1 MGSIPGS
8 GRSPG
13 EGNSN
18 LLQYSCLDN
27 PRTEKPGGLQSVG
40 SQRVGHD
47 RTSKHACTE
56 TLPRS
61 HEQGTGRSP
70 GTWGVK
76 EKQEKTCASGRT
88 QEDGDVQWLRVKA
101 YDTETDLVK
110 WKPFQN
116 QRAPSVAWLT
126 SRQIREWL
134 QKKWD
139 CLGWK
144 RENSAQGKQEM
155 NSKHL
160 NATRKPRC
168 FLCV

>member
-1 MGSIPGS
+1 MLKNAPRNVGHTGLTPEL

-70 GTWGVK
+70 GT
-76 EKQEKTCASGRT
+76 
-88 QEDGDVQWLRVKA
+88 
-101 YDTETDLVK
+101 
-110 WKPFQN
+110 
-116 QRAPSVAWLT
+116 
-126 SRQIREWL
+126 
-134 QKKWD
+134 
-139 CLGWK
+139 
-144 RENSAQGKQEM
+144 
-155 NSKHL
+155 
-160 NATRKPRC
+160 
-168 FLCV
+168 